1 MSDSFDAAA
10 HAAATEAAIAPSD
23 PSPGVP
29 QADQNAAPSDQSPEA
44 SDTSEETTPAD
55 PNDAP
60 ETPSRGDKRVQQL
73 LAERHQLR
81 ERLAYLEGVAQRGQ
95 QPAPAQA
102 EQGKPA
108 PLPGDLAQWVGEEPK
123 PDAFP
128 AGEFDPQYLR
138 AIARY
143 EARSEQAQAI
153 QMQRA
158 VAAQQAE
165 VAKAQA
171 FLTQA
176 DQFAKEKPDFREVA
190 GGLGQRLANW
200 QANLIA
206 EAGAEIVYAIGKD
219 AEAEARIRSARSR
232 EAVAREIGR
241 IEARM
246 ERARET
252 PIPQPT
258 AAPDPAPRAVRGGNS
273 GQRDPSRMSMS
284 EYAEWSRKAAPWSR
298 AG

>member
-29 QADQNAAPSDQSPEA
+29 QADQNAAPSDQIPEA

-95 QPAPAQA
+95 QPAPAQT

-128 AGEFDPQYLR
+128 AGEFDPQYFD
-138 AIARY
+138 ARTDY
-143 EARSEQAQAI
+143 KVRLE
-153 QMQRA
+153 
-158 VAAQQAE
+158 VAKLMHAQQAAAARQAE
-165 VAKAQA
+165 AAKAQS
-171 FLTQA
+171 FLLA
-176 DQFAKEKPDFREVA
+176 AEQFAKEKPDFREVA